1 MGLRS
6 AAYICQRVTNAVSY
20 ICDFHYGL
28 QVINYLDD
36 FAGCNTPDKASREYD
51 ILGQVLKECG
61 LEESVEKAIPPSTSM
76 FIYVY

>member
-20 ICDFHYGL
+20 ICDFHYDL

-36 FAGCNTPDKASREYD
+36 FAGCNTPDKASKEYD
-51 ILGQVLKECG
+51 TIGQVLKECG
-61 LEESVEKAIPPSTSM
+61 LEGSVEKAIPPSTL
-76 FIYVY
+76 FF